1 MNKLCAPAHIYT
13 ASILGPDQVKQAYHC
28 PLMPHNESTCRHS
41 NMYSIVLT
49 IVGSD
54 MGHVLLP

>member
-1 MNKLCAPAHIYT
+1 MNKLCAPAHIFT

-28 PLMPHNESTCRHS
+28 PLMPHESTS